1 MMKESAILSRDFNF
15 SQKDHFGRR
24 GKVLSKLVCWTTTSV
39 ECSGRSSSANPQTCQ
54 AAQPHSSAPTVQAGE
69 IREPVGGSLCKYDGH
84 TELYVLLIKIYA
96 GNSFERGGEKMSVIY
111 RAWIASQD
119 EVKVF
124 HWLNFPGWPQFPRIN
139 VCRNPFPR
147 THILTSIGISLVFSF
162 ICYSSPLQEPGILPG
177 FICEYRGCLAGSVWN
192 QQTMQLTTF
201 KNKSMKDLFFSL
213 KLHDFTFPSYF
224 IFQSTEYSHN
234 NLSNIT
240 YIQHL
245 YVDQWVEILK

>member
-84 TELYVLLIKIYA
+84 TELYVLLKIYA

-111 RAWIASQD
+111 RAWIALQD

-139 VCRNPFPR
+139 VCWNPFPR

-162 ICYSSPLQEPGILPG
+162 ICYSSPLQEPRILPG

>member
-84 TELYVLLIKIYA
+84 TELYVLLKIYA

-111 RAWIASQD
+111 RAWIALQD

-139 VCRNPFPR
+139 VCWNPFPR

-162 ICYSSPLQEPGILPG
+162 ICYFFPLQEPGILPG

-201 KNKSMKDLFFSL
+201 KNKSMKYIFFFL
-213 KLHDFTFPSYF
+213 
-224 IFQSTEYSHN
+224 
-234 NLSNIT
+234 
-240 YIQHL
+240 
-245 YVDQWVEILK
+245 